1 MPKGTGTIK
10 KVWDKPFTAIS
21 NEFINAPGKHLAA
34 LGLYVYMWSK
44 PDGWTFYYEEISK
57 HFEDG
62 VDAIA
67 SRMRELIKLGYVARH
82 VKREKGRFQGY
93 EYVLYADPLPPE
105 ERQNLDKPKRENP
118 APATETGKTGAGKTR
133 AGKTGAGKS
142 GAIKKDNSKKE
153 GSKKDNRTNKNNNSD
168 IYIDIKGIPASPGQR
183 QHFAQVTRSLPPTL
197 VAYAIELTIEYA
209 TKPSLVYTSAIL
221 RRWQELGIT
230 TAAQA
235 RQAELLHQQGP
246 IPDQPMGI
254 SGRPMS
260 SIEIPMFKLVE
271 EQP

>member
-21 NEFINAPGKHLAA
+21 NDFINAPGKHLAA

-44 PDGWTFYYEEISK
+44 PDGWTFYYEEIAK

-67 SRMRELIKLGYVARH
+67 SRMRELIKLDYVARH
-82 VKREKGRFQGY
+82 VKREKGRFKGY
-93 EYVLYADPLPPE
+93 EYVLYAEPLPLE

-118 APATETGKTGAGKTR
+118 DPVTETGKTGAGKTR

-183 QHFAQVTRSLPPTL
+183 RHFTQATRSLPPTL
-197 VAYAIELTIEYA
+197 VAYAVELTIKYA
-209 TKPSLVYTSAIL
+209 TKPSLVYASAIL
-221 RRWQELGIT
+221 HRWQELGIT

-235 RQAELLHQQGP
+235 RQAELVHQQGP

-254 SGRPMS
+254 SGWPM
-260 SIEIPMFKLVE
+260 SIEIPMFKLAE
-271 EQP
+271 EQQP